1 MKVLIAVHE
10 LRPAWAIK
18 RRIEEDGHEARI
30 GPDGAQAFE
39 ASTQDR
45 FEAIVIDES
54 LPDTAGG
61 ALCARMRRAGVQAPI
76 LLLRRSDGANGN
88 GHDPAEV
95 GADEAIAM
103 PFSMGDLTARIYDLT
118 NRFRGPAQEH
128 RAQVGDLVLDVPSHS
143 AIRGEQK
150 ILLTVREF
158 QLLDLFMRNAG
169 RTLSRDRIRQEVWQ
183 YDRSFKSNIVDIYV
197 HYLREKIDRGR
208 DTALIHTVRG
218 VGYMLKA

>member
-54 LPDTAGG
+54 LPDTTGG
-61 ALCARMRRAGVQAPI
+61 ALCVRMRRAGVQAPI
-76 LLLRRSDGANGN
+76 LLLRRSDSTNGN
-88 GHDPAEV
+88 GHDPADV
-95 GADEAIAM
+95 GADESVTV
-103 PFSMGDLTARIYDLT
+103 PFSMGDLVGRIYALT
-118 NRFRGPAQEH
+118 DRYRGPAQEH

-143 AIRGEQK
+143 AIRGDQK

-169 RTLSRDRIRQEVWQ
+169 RALSRDRIRQEVWQ
-183 YDRSFKSNIVDIYV
+183 YDRSSRNQ
-197 HYLREKIDRGR
+197 HRRHLRALPREKIDRGTILR
-208 DTALIHTVRG
+208 
-218 VGYMLKA
+218 